1 MKTEPNPHI
10 GSTLE
15 SLLVETGDLEEVE
28 KLAAERV
35 AAADEELIATLQ
47 KELQEA
53 RAALFTEPVEGP
65 AWEYP
70 IVRRLRE
77 ERDHY
82 RWKLERAQEDADRF
96 KEMLEVQ
103 GKLLAELA
111 QIPSVEAVSKL
122 EMEVAVLR
130 TELDLEKKLK
140 GEALYQAEIEAERA
154 DHERERSNEALAKLH
169 DARRLL
175 GRAIADTWAD
185 GLYREIRTYL
195 EKS

>member
-1 MKTEPNPHI
+1 MKKEPNPHI

-15 SLLVETGDLEEVE
+15 SLLVETGDMEEVE
-28 KLAAERV
+28 KLTVERV
-35 AAADEELIATLQ
+35 ARAGEELVASLQ

-53 RAALFTEPVEGP
+53 HAALFTEPVEGP

-70 IVRRLRE
+70 VVRRLRE

-82 RWKLERAQEDADRF
+82 RWKLKHAQEESGRF

-111 QIPSVEAVSKL
+111 QIPTVEAVSKL

-130 TELDLEKKLK
+130 TKIALEQKLK
-140 GEALYQAEIEAERA
+140 GEAIYQAEIESERA
-154 DHERERSNEALAKLH
+154 DYERRQSNEFLAQLH
-169 DARRLL
+169 DAKKLL
-175 GRAIADTWAD
+175 ASAISDTWPE
-185 GLYREIRTYL
+185 GLYQQI
-195 EKS
+195 KSFLGKS